1 MEKAHG
7 LGDLNGN
14 GIPDSAERGSQFLNK
29 GFGQKTFPTTYT
41 SGSSPI
47 QPRAH

>member
-14 GIPDSAERGSQFLNK
+14 GIPDSLERRMGAASLNR
-29 GFGQKTFPTTYT
+29 PY
-41 SGSSPI
+41 
-47 QPRAH
+47 